1 MLSKTSWE
9 HLWYCGSTFQYFT
22 QSESR
27 QHWNDLESHWHDWLW
42 CICILIYC
50 FFVVLFYQHIKQCFV
65 KLNFK
70 MSVLIYHCSKAVLS
84 LKLTW
89 SFNMPFHVKATGKT
103 CTLQVMIISHFPW
116 GQLWDTLHASTAADM
131 NSLGSRMVLKRKE
144 ATSLMQT
151 FPKDIPYTQ
160 LKFLFSRNEKF
171 WWDACKCWCQPW
183 SCKSHN
189 MIYYLVLSIGC
200 SKGEKPIFPPPTPV
214 QEVVLSGFAVSAINE
229 LELQY

>member
-89 SFNMPFHVKATGKT
+89 SFNTPFHVKATGKT

-116 GQLWDTLHASTAADM
+116 GQLRYSPCIHSCRHELFGKQNGTEEKGGYIFDADISQRHSLHSAQ
-131 NSLGSRMVLKRKE
+131 V
-144 ATSLMQT
+144 
-151 FPKDIPYTQ
+151 
-160 LKFLFSRNEKF
+160 
-171 WWDACKCWCQPW
+171 
-183 SCKSHN
+183 
-189 MIYYLVLSIGC
+189 
-200 SKGEKPIFPPPTPV
+200 PV
-214 QEVVLSGFAVSAINE
+214 F
-229 LELQY
+229 